1 MAKSKEPPPVMW
13 DTFKLS
19 ELRLD
24 QKNYRTGDVGTQRDA
39 IAEMISDQK
48 QKLVNLARDLT
59 QVGASPGE
67 PIWVTKDPNGS
78 GQYIVLE
85 GNRRVTALKLLENPR
100 LAEGTP
106 VEKHFQNLG
115 KLFEKNPIRELEAK
129 VFANRDAAQPWIR
142 RRHLSEASGVG
153 LQGWKPKA
161 KGRADAA
168 QGKTAPRFY
177 LVIELLND
185 NSDAWNTI
193 HDALENRWTTVDR
206 VMGARGMNETL
217 GISFDLQKKAV
228 KFENGNAVLGK
239 ALLWRILQRMASPD
253 FRFAE
258 VETKEDR
265 ELFLAGFADGSVKL
279 KKAPAPTKPAPK
291 APKKAARPTR
301 KTKTTAAA
309 DAPLVTLAPKS
320 GSRVFRVDGVR
331 LGSLYQECQGIVLE
345 KNRNAAALLLRVF
358 IELSSEALLIRRKIP
373 IPKGK
378 PQTKW
383 SEYGLRLD
391 QKVKAVL
398 YYFDPTG
405 TDSDFKQIRV
415 ALDPTST
422 NAAFSVPTLHSYL
435 HNLNMIPD
443 PAALRSAW
451 DAWESY
457 LRAVHDDLRKP

>member
-1 MAKSKEPPPVMW
+1 LAKSKEPPSVLW

-39 IAEMISDQK
+39 IAEMVSDQK
-48 QKLVNLARDLT
+48 QKLVNLARDLM

-67 PIWVTKDPNGS
+67 PIWVTKDTHGS
-78 GQYIVLE
+78 GQYTVLE
-85 GNRRVTALKLLENPR
+85 GNRRVTALKLMENPR

-129 VFANRDAAQPWIR
+129 VFANREAAQPWIR

-168 QGKTAPRFY
+168 QGKTAPRFF

-206 VMGARGMNETL
+206 VLGAKAMNAAL
-217 GISFDLQKKAV
+217 GISFDLQKKSV
-228 KFENGNAVLGK
+228 KFENGNNLLGK

-253 FRFAE
+253 FKFAE
-258 VETKEDR
+258 IEKKEDR
-265 ELFLAGFADGSVKL
+265 ERFLTQFADGTVKL
-279 KKAPAPTKPAPK
+279 KRAPAAPKSAPK
-291 APKKAARPTR
+291 APKKAARSTR
-301 KTKTTAAA
+301 KTKTTAPA
-309 DAPLVTLAPKS
+309 DVPIVTLAPKS

-331 LGSLYQECQGIVLE
+331 LGSLYQECQSCVLE
-345 KNRNAAALLLRVF
+345 KNKNAAALLLRVF
-358 IELSSEALLIRRKIP
+358 IELSSEALLAKRQIP

-378 PQTKW
+378 QQTKW
-383 SEYGLRLD
+383 SDYGLRLD
-391 QKVKAVL
+391 LKIKTVV
-398 YYFDPTG
+398 YYFDPQG
-405 TDSDFKQIRV
+405 TDSDYKQIRV
-415 ALDPTST
+415 ALDPASA
-422 NAAFSVPTLHSYL
+422 NAAFSLPTLHSYF
-435 HNLNMIPD
+435 HNLSFIPD

-451 DAWESY
+451 DAWEGF